1 MVDKVRRPYC
11 MKVLPTVYEDSL
23 SYMESINKLTYK
35 INEVIDA
42 FAELRGDILEEAK
55 AYTDEAIAEK
65 LADVNEKIDEINEL
79 IDEINENYNSFI
91 NYINGE
97 FDDFVEEVNKQIELV
112 NNMLTLMEDKLEGEL
127 LNQYNQLVLMIQQN
141 NEYLLSEMGK
151 FLNQIKVINYFTG
164 EEETI
169 QDMFDY
175 LARLHLTDSIT
186 YTIMAQRNKTYT
198 QLANMNINYTNLVLH
213 GNTLYV

>member
-1 MVDKVRRPYC
+1 MIEKVRRPYC

-23 SYMESINKLTYK
+23 SYMESVNKLVNK

-42 FAELRGDILEEAK
+42 FDEFGDEILNEAK
-55 AYTDEAIAEK
+55 AYTDSAIAEG

-79 IDEINENYNSFI
+79 IDEINANYDSFI

-97 FDDFVEEVNKQIELV
+97 FDDFIEDVNGQIELI
-112 NNMLTLMEDKLEGEL
+112 NNALELMENKLEGEL
-127 LNQYNQLVLMIQQN
+127 ANQYNQLVLMIQQN
-141 NEYLLSEMGK
+141 NDYLLSEMGK

-164 EEETI
+164 EETTI
-169 QDMFDY
+169 QGMFDY

-186 YTIMAQRNKTYT
+186 YTVMAQRSKTYT
-198 QLANMNINYTNLVLH
+198 QLANMNMTYTNLVLH